1 MKHYFVYSLNIFW
14 HLQVFSDSLL
24 YSKPLSEVCQLNIF
38 KEPTVSLIF
47 STVSLFSISLIP
59 ALIISL
65 CRSSL
70 GYFAHGFSRYWVGSL
85 DYWIEIFFFAFL
97 YMRAVIYISLLALKW
112 SWCIIVSNCS
122 WPYGMYPTK
131 LLCPCNSP
139 GKNNGVGCHAPLQG
153 LSPHLLCLWHWQQ
166 VTSSIAGNP
175 QSSATSHKFW
185 YTLFCFH
192 TFQLIYRFPLR
203 LSLWPPNHQ
212 IVI

>member
-85 DYWIEIFFFAFL
+85 DYWIEIFFFCFL
-97 YMRAVIYISLLALKW
+97 IHACCDIYFSLSTKVVLVHYCVQLLVTLWDVSHQAPLSMEFSWQEQW
-112 SWCIIVSNCS
+112 SGL
-122 WPYGMYPTK
+122 P
-131 LLCPCNSP
+131 CPSP
-139 GKNNGVGCHAPLQG
+139 GIEPTSLM
-153 LSPHLLCLWHWQQ
+153 SPALA
-166 VTSSIAGNP
+166 AGY
-175 QSSATSHKFW
+175 Q
-185 YTLFCFH
+185 
-192 TFQLIYRFPLR
+192 
-203 LSLWPPNHQ
+203 
-212 IVI
+212 